1 MSSSSLD
8 LLIPTSEMKTGDCS
22 PLDPE
27 SSEDSF
33 LLPGTARKRNNNNK
47 RRFSDQQIRSL
58 ESIFEEETK
67 LEPRKKVQL
76 ARDLGLQ
83 PRQVGIWFQNRRA
96 RWKSKQIE
104 REYNVLRANY
114 DALAASFESLKKEK
128 LGLVKQL
135 QKLREPLEKSQ
146 GGGENANRSTTSTG
160 REAEVS
166 RCDVESKKPV
176 EEAGVD
182 LGALVFSEGESC
194 RSLERFGPEE
204 VDLITMTEPA
214 HSSITWPND
223 WVDIDS
229 GSFSDQS
236 CNTMEWWD
244 FWA

>member
-1 MSSSSLD
+1 M
-8 LLIPTSEMKTGDCS
+8 ERGDCS
-22 PLDPE
+22 PLGPE
-27 SSEDSF
+27 SSEESF
-33 LLPGTARKRNNNNK
+33 HLPATAGRKRSGGSNK
-47 RRFSDQQIRSL
+47 RRFSDDQIRSL

-67 LEPRKKVQL
+67 LEPRKKLQL

-83 PRQVGIWFQNRRA
+83 PRQVAIWFQNRRA

-114 DALAASFESLKKEK
+114 DALAANFESLKKEK
-128 LGLVKQL
+128 LGLFKQL
-135 QKLREPLEKSQ
+135 QKLRELLEKSQ
-146 GGGENANRSTTSTG
+146 GGAENANRTTTTTSSG
-160 REAEVS
+160 REAEITGN
-166 RCDVESKKPV
+166 DVEIEKAV
-176 EEAGVD
+176 VEAGAE
-182 LGALVFSEGESC
+182 LGPLVYAEGERC

-223 WVDIDS
+223 WAENDS

-236 CNTMEWWD
+236 CSTMEWWD

>member
-1 MSSSSLD
+1 M
-8 LLIPTSEMKTGDCS
+8 ENGDCS
-22 PLDPE
+22 PMGPE

-33 LLPGTARKRNNNNK
+33 LLPETARKRSNK
-47 RRFSDQQIRSL
+47 RRFSNEQIRSL

-67 LEPRKKVQL
+67 LEPRKKLQL

-83 PRQVGIWFQNRRA
+83 PRQVAIWFQNRRA

-104 REYNVLRANY
+104 RDYNVLRANY

-135 QKLREPLEKSQ
+135 QKLGELLEKSQ
-146 GGGENANRSTTSTG
+146 GGTENANRSATSSG
-160 REAEVS
+160 REAEVTGY
-166 RCDVESKKPV
+166 DVESKKPV
-176 EEAGVD
+176 VEARVD
-182 LGALVFSEGESC
+182 LEAFTHSERQSC
-194 RSLERFGPEE
+194 KSLERFGPEE

-214 HSSITWPND
+214 QSSITWPND
-223 WVDIDS
+223 WADIDP